1 MGKYGMAINVYVPMV
16 LLRHLSTA
24 VVSSV
29 LLIKL
34 HCQVGHVYVEM
45 GRRKIIMGFVLIFV
59 ILGWLIV
66 KVNVGLLV
74 ERERNGQD
82 ITVFVSLGIKELR
95 LMCACLLVLLMS
107 KEEVINANANLDIKK
122 LPKDVFYQETV
133 HPHINGSTATAS
145 ALQAT
150 RKTKQ
155 ALAFQSANQAISA
168 IAKASAF

>member
-1 MGKYGMAINVYVPMV
+1 MVKYGMAINVYVPMV
-16 LLRHLSTA
+16 LLRHLST
-24 VVSSV
+24 VVESNV

-34 HCQVGHVYVEM
+34 HCQVEHVYVEM

-122 LPKDVFYQETV
+122 LPQDVFYQETV
-133 HPHINGSTATAS
+133 HPHINCSTATAS